1 MLKSNYKQ
9 FANGLKEDSTFLGGD
24 VTKEP
29 YTVDQ
34 LIGLLKKAKKQ
45 YLAEKNSKSSSK
57 KKIYRLSTL
66 ETAYILSQYC
76 HFCWFDNNDDER
88 LHMSTY
94 DPEAGIYRD
103 GERQL
108 RQFIFAVEPSF
119 NKNRASDVI
128 YQLCQIHGRKKP
140 VDPISSP
147 RYVPVG
153 NGIVD
158 VEMKRILPYTPNA
171 YVRTKIETPLPTAEY
186 GTGRVLKPVPL
197 IEPQKPVFNN
207 ADGTTWTFDAWLDS
221 IACGDSE
228 IVELLWQVLHA
239 ACNTNKA
246 VSLHKAIFLLGSTAG
261 NNGKGTFQ
269 TVLQN
274 LVGRHNY
281 GLKKVAEFEER
292 FAMQSL
298 VNKSVVIG
306 DDNPANT
313 VIADK
318 SNFNSIITGDPVIVE
333 QKHHTEY
340 PAQIRALVVQ
350 SCNKMPRFSDDGG
363 VYRRLLIVPFNADFN
378 GIKENPAIK
387 NRYLADPRLLQYV
400 LYKALVEKGSFNR
413 YLNTAASA
421 AALNEYEH
429 TNNSV
434 WTFIDEVFVDG
445 DVAAWLRDMGS
456 IPTAYLY
463 HVWSVYAKQYGYQP
477 GSQNTFTPKAV
488 TRLQKVLPDRE
499 PKLCKSRLSKA
510 DREIIENHQDDDY
523 GYMPRRVPDVN
534 QAIKFKKNP

>member
-9 FANGLKEDSTFLGGD
+9 FANELKEDSTFLGGVD

-45 YLAEKNSKSSSK
+45 YLIEKNSKSSSK

-88 LHMSTY
+88 LHISTY

-158 VEMKRILPYTPNA
+158 LATKQILPYTPNA

-197 IEPQKPVFNN
+197 VAPKEPVFTNV
-207 ADGTTWTFDAWLDS
+207 DGTKWNFDEWLNS

-228 IVELLWQVLHA
+228 IVDLLWQVLHA

-246 VSLHKAIFLLGSTAG
+246 VALHKAVFLLGNAAG

-269 TVLQN
+269 SVVQN

-298 VNKSVVIG
+298 VNKSVIIG

-340 PAQIRALVVQ
+340 PAQIRALVIQ

-363 VYRRLLIVPFNADFN
+363 VYRRMLIVPFNADFN
-378 GIKENPAIK
+378 GTKENPAIK

-400 LYKALVEKGSFNR
+400 LYKALIEKGSFNH

-421 AALNEYEH
+421 AALNQYEH

-434 WTFIDEVFVDG
+434 WTFIDDAFVDG
-445 DVAAWLRDMGS
+445 DIAPWLKDMNV
-456 IPTAYLY
+456 IPTSYLY
-463 HVWSVYAKQYGYQP
+463 QIWCQYAKQYGYQP
-477 GSQNTFTPKAV
+477 GSQNNFNEKAV
-488 TRLQKVLPDRE
+488 NRLQKVYNKCELKKCWLP
-499 PKLCKSRLSKA
+499 KA
-510 DREIIENHQDDDY
+510 DREIIEDHQNTNY
-523 GYMPRRVPDVN
+523 GYMPNEISNTN
-534 QAIKFKKNP
+534 QSIKFKKNP